1 MQFAQDLLNYAALV
15 PIVAALSLFGL
26 HLANRFSRPFPQPA
40 TTEPTYSQEQ
50 VVSAIAALDALPEKA
65 PTLEPVDDLLAIA
78 PTAPT
83 VAPML
88 STLPALA
95 KLYGVPGS
103 GKWSLTR
110 KLRANELAQVMSEIA
125 A

>member
-1 MQFAQDLLNYAALV
+1 MQFAQTVLDYAALV
-15 PIVAALSLFGL
+15 PVAAALTLFAL
-26 HLANRFSRPFPQPA
+26 HLANRFIRSFPQPA
-40 TTEPTYSQEQ
+40 TVEPTYSQAQ

-65 PTLEPVDDLLAIA
+65 PTLEPVDDLLEIA
-78 PTAPT
+78 PTVPT
-83 VAPML
+83 IAPMP

-95 KLYGVPGS
+95 KLYGIPGA

-110 KLRANELAQVMSEIA
+110 KLRASELAQVMSAIA

>member
-1 MQFAQDLLNYAALV
+1 MQLAQTVLDYAALV
-15 PIVAALSLFGL
+15 PVAAALTLFAL
-26 HLANRFSRPFPQPA
+26 HLANRFTRSFPQPA
-40 TTEPTYSQEQ
+40 TVEPTYSQEQ

-65 PTLEPVDDLLAIA
+65 PAESLDDLLAIA
-78 PTAPT
+78 PTVPT
-83 VAPML
+83 VAPIP

-95 KLYGVPGS
+95 KLYGIPGA

-110 KLRANELAQVMSEIA
+110 KLRASELAQVMSAIA